1 MALFKLSVSAEADIL
16 HIGAYTLDRWGKE
29 QTARYLH
36 QMETCCQR
44 LAGQPLLGRACNH
57 IRPGLRCM
65 EQGSHIVFYRLAANF
80 VLVVRIL
87 HKSMLPTRHSME
99 EDV

>member
-1 MALFKLSVSAEADIL
+1 
-16 HIGAYTLDRWGKE
+16 
-29 QTARYLH
+29 
-36 QMETCCQR
+36 
-44 LAGQPLLGRACNH
+44 
-57 IRPGLRCM
+57 M